1 MPRQFCYVTRR
12 ETARRRLRH
21 ERQDR
26 LWSRPEG
33 RRGSEAGSAAGR
45 DKTRSHS
52 ANASMRFTLPGFTCA
67 LLLGACSPENASDGG
82 PATGGAGGGA
92 VGTGGTVSA
101 SGAGASSVGGSSTGG
116 ATTGG
121 TATGGTATGG
131 SVTGGTA
138 TGGSAPAGGTATG
151 GATAGSSGH
160 SSGGGGAH
168 AGESGAGGVAG
179 SGSGGTGGSSGGGGG
194 GATAGTAGAAP
205 CSPGKAIEFDGDA
218 KTRMDASVGDAMPLN
233 NDSRTVEMWVYT
245 VPKSWRAEHHLYQ
258 YGGTNPREGAFGIDF
273 GDGPYP
279 DTETY
284 TNGTGDNHFKVPV
297 ATVKETGWF
306 HFAMV
311 WDGPTKTLKGVIN
324 GVTVGKKTI
333 TAALTTSKS
342 SLSIGYS
349 PSFSGNGGFTGKIDE
364 FRVWKVARSDADIA
378 STMNQHLRGD
388 EANLVVYFPF
398 DEGTGTTSKDLV
410 GGFEATF
417 GNTAPK
423 WAASEVELNCP

>member
-1 MPRQFCYVTRR
+1 
-12 ETARRRLRH
+12 
-21 ERQDR
+21 
-26 LWSRPEG
+26 
-33 RRGSEAGSAAGR
+33 
-45 DKTRSHS
+45 
-52 ANASMRFTLPGFTCA
+52 MRFTLPGFTCA

-138 TGGSAPAGGTATG
+138 TGGNAPAGGTATG

-179 SGSGGTGGSSGGGGG
+179 SGSGGTGGSSGGG

-284 TNGTGDNHFKVPV
+284 TNGTGDNHFKVPM

>member
-1 MPRQFCYVTRR
+1 
-12 ETARRRLRH
+12 
-21 ERQDR
+21 
-26 LWSRPEG
+26 
-33 RRGSEAGSAAGR
+33 
-45 DKTRSHS
+45 
-52 ANASMRFTLPGFTCA
+52 MRFALPGFTCA
-67 LLLGACSPENASDGG
+67 LLLGGCSPQDASDGG

-92 VGTGGTVSA
+92 IGTGGTVSGP
-101 SGAGASSVGGSSTGG
+101 GAGTSSVGGSAAAGSSTGG
-116 ATTGG
+116 AATGG

-131 SVTGGTA
+131 SNTGGTATA

-151 GATAGSSGH
+151 GATAGSSGN
-160 SSGGGGAH
+160 SSGGGGTH

-179 SGSGGTGGSSGGGGG
+179 SGGGTGGASG

-218 KTRMDASVGDAMPLN
+218 KTKMDASVGDAMPLN

-284 TNGTGDNHFKVPV
+284 TNGTGDNHFKVPM

-324 GVTVGKKTI
+324 GVTVGMKTI

-378 STMNQHLRGD
+378 STMHQHLRGN

-410 GGFEATF
+410 GGFEAKF

-423 WAASEVELNCP
+423 WAASEVELSCP